1 MPIRILRHTAGGTNE
16 INSANP
22 DRRTHLRFPVD
33 ADLWYRISG
42 QKIRGT
48 GQVENISSNALAFRT
63 EGLLQPGML
72 LSASVAWRATLDGCK
87 KPRFVFEG
95 VVLRAGN
102 GLVVT
107 TIERPQFRSSQEEAV

>member
-1 MPIRILRHTAGGTNE
+1 MPIRILSHTAGGTTE

-33 ADLWYRISG
+33 ADLRYRVSG

-72 LSASVAWRATLDGCK
+72 LSLSVAWPAKLDECK
-87 KPRFVFEG
+87 KLRFVFEG
-95 VVLRAGN
+95 VVLRAGD

-107 TIERPQFRSSQEEAV
+107 TIERPQFQSSREEAI